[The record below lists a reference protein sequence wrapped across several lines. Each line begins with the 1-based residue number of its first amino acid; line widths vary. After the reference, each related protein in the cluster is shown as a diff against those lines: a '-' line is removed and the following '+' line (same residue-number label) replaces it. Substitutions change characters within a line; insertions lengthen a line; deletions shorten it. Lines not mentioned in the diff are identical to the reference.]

1 MNWRKL
7 MLGIVTIL
15 TLACGW
21 IVAND
26 GDRWPYAFKRGLD
39 VQGGV
44 HLVLQARPTREVPTI
59 TPEVREKAMAVVRA
73 RVDGLGVAEPLIQ
86 ARGEDR
92 VIVDLPGVADKDEAL
107 RVLGTTAVLTFRAHA
122 ADLASPPG
130 APPAPPS
137 HVPDWVETGLTGGHV
152 THVSVEP
159 EGSHWAVIADFD
171 ALGARKLAEV
181 SRQLVGKPM
190 AIFLDDRLISAPTV
204 QQPLDTGN
212 VRIFG
217 DFTAKAAHELE
228 VVLEAGSLPV
238 PLDVVENRAID
249 ASLGAEAVQRS
260 VLAGGVGAALV
271 MGFMAAYYRLPG
283 VVANVALVV
292 YGLIVLAI
300 FKLVPVTITVPG
312 IAGFVLSIGMAVD
325 ANVLIF
331 ERTKEELASGRPLH
345 AAIETGFQRA
355 FSAIF
360 DSNVTTLL
368 ACGVLFQLGSGMIR
382 GFALTLAI
390 GVVASM
396 FTAIGATRHMLHA
409 VLAARPARAAALF
422 GGPTKEVIR

>member
-1 MNWRKL
+1 MRKL

-39 VQGGV
+39 VQGGI
-44 HLVLQARPTREVPTI
+44 HLVLQAQPTKQVPTI
-59 TPEVREKAMAVVRA
+59 TPEVRERAMAVVRA

-86 ARGEDR
+86 ARGTDR

-122 ADLASPPG
+122 ADLASAPG
-130 APPAPPS
+130 APPAPPT
-137 HVPDWVETGLTGGHV
+137 HVPDWVETGVVGSHVAHV
-152 THVSVEP
+152 TVEP
-159 EGSHWAVIADFD
+159 EGDRWAVVADMN
-171 ALGARKLAEV
+171 AEGAAKLAEA

-190 AIFLDDRLISAPTV
+190 AIFLDDRLISAPIV
-204 QQPLDTGN
+204 QQALDTGN
-212 VRIFG
+212 VRIYG
-217 DFTAKAAHELE
+217 DFTAKQARELE

-238 PLDVVENRAID
+238 PLAVVENRAID
-249 ASLGAEAVQRS
+249 ASLGAEALHRS
-260 VLAGGVGAALV
+260 LVAGGVGAALV
-271 MGFMAAYYRLPG
+271 MGFMAAYYRMPG
-283 VVANVALVV
+283 MVANAALVV
-292 YGLIVLAI
+292 YGLLVLAI

-331 ERTKEELASGRPLH
+331 ERTKEELANGRSLH
-345 AAIETGFQRA
+345 AAVETGFQRA

-409 VLAARPARAAALF
+409 LLAARPVRAQALF
-422 GGPTKEVIR
+422 GAPSTEVSR

>member
-7 MLGIVTIL
+7 MLGLVAALTI
-15 TLACGW
+15 ACGW
-21 IVAND
+21 IVGHD

-44 HLVLQARPTREVPTI
+44 HLVLQAQPTREVPVI
-59 TPEVREKAMAVVRA
+59 TPDVRERAMAVVRA

-86 ARGEDR
+86 ARGDDR

-122 ADLASPPG
+122 ADLASAPG

-137 HVPDWVETGLTGGHV
+137 HVPNWAETGLTGGHV
-152 THVSVEP
+152 THVRVEP
-159 EGSHWAVIADFD
+159 EGDHWAVIADFN
-171 ALGARKLAEV
+171 AEGARRLAET

-190 AIFLDDRLISAPTV
+190 AIFLDGRMISAPVV
-204 QQPLDTGN
+204 QQPLETGN
-212 VRIFG
+212 VRIYG
-217 DFTAKAAHELE
+217 DFTAKQARELE
-228 VVLEAGSLPV
+228 VVLEAGALPV
-238 PLDVVENRAID
+238 PLAVIENRAID

-260 VLAGGVGAALV
+260 VIAGAVGAALV

-283 VVANVALVV
+283 VVADGALVV
-292 YGLIVLAI
+292 YGLLVLTI

-331 ERTKEELASGRPLH
+331 ERTREELAGGRPLH
-345 AAIETGFQRA
+345 AAIEVGFQRA

-368 ACGVLFQLGSGMIR
+368 ACAVLFQMGSGMVR

-396 FTAIGATRHMLHA
+396 FTAIGATRHLLYA
-409 VLAARPARAAALF
+409 VLTARPTRAASLF
-422 GGPTKEVIR
+422 GVVKQEVVR

>member
-7 MLGIVTIL
+7 MLGLVATVA
-15 TLACGW
+15 LACAW
-21 IVAND
+21 IVAHP
-26 GDRWPYAFKRGLD
+26 GDHWPYAFKRGLD

-44 HLVLQARPTREVPTI
+44 HLVLQARPTQETPTI
-59 TPEVREKAMAVVRA
+59 TPAVREQAMAVVRA

-86 ARGEDR
+86 ARGTDR
-92 VIVDLPGVADKDEAL
+92 VIVDLPGVADQDEAL
-107 RVLGTTAVLTFRAHA
+107 RVLGSTAVLTFRAHA
-122 ADLASPPG
+122 ADLASDPG
-130 APPAPPS
+130 TPAAAPSFEA
-137 HVPDWVETGLTGGHV
+137 DWVETGLTGGQIDHV
-152 THVSVEP
+152 VVEP
-159 EGSHWAVIADFD
+159 DGAGWAVVADFD
-171 ALGARKLAEV
+171 ADGARKLAEV
-181 SRQLVGKPM
+181 SRRLVGKPM
-190 AIFLDDRLISAPTV
+190 AIFLDDRLISAPIV
-204 QQPLDTGN
+204 EQALETGN
-212 VRIFG
+212 VRIHGEF
-217 DFTAKAAHELE
+217 DAKRAHELE

-260 VLAGGVGAALV
+260 ILAGGVGAALV

-283 VVANVALVV
+283 VVADVALVV
-292 YGLIVLAI
+292 YALAVLAL
-300 FKLVPVTITVPG
+300 FKLVPVTLTVPG

-331 ERTKEELASGRPLH
+331 ERTKEELAGGRPLH
-345 AAIETGFQRA
+345 AAIEAGFQRA
-355 FSAIF
+355 FGAIF

-368 ACGVLFQLGSGMIR
+368 ACGVLFHFGSGMIR

-409 VLAARPARAAALF
+409 VLERGRHRGAALF
-422 GGPTKEVIR
+422 GKPREVIR